1 MRRPDPVP
9 VETRLGDSAW
19 TRRLRFRHLEVLLAI
34 ARHGSLTATGE
45 ALGITQPAVSQ
56 WLADIEA
63 AAGAPLF
70 QRGQRLKPTAFAA
83 PLLAHAERVL
93 NDAQRTLAELQAIQ
107 AGGSGRVRIGTM
119 QVGAV
124 ALVPAVVQRLR
135 RDSPGIGVSLVDDVT
150 AGLWSRFE
158 RNELDLL
165 VTRLDARA
173 LASGMPC
180 RPLFADRHRVVC
192 GPRHPLS
199 RRRRVAWADVVRYP
213 WLMPTE
219 GTPLHRAVESC
230 FVNAGLP
237 LPAPL
242 VTSVSAL
249 ANLVLLGQ
257 TQSLGLMSS
266 VVAERMQQQGLVVAL
281 PLALS
286 PDVGDVGLVWREAE
300 PGPALAAVLRAF
312 ECENP
317 TAAQA
322 SPPLQAIPVGKGA
335 LSGQHRRP

>member
-1 MRRPDPVP
+1 MKRSDSLPAEP
-9 VETRLGDSAW
+9 RLADSTW

-34 ARHGSLTATGE
+34 ARHGSLTATGD

-93 NDAQRTLAELQAIQ
+93 NDARRTLAELQAIQ

-119 QVGAV
+119 QVGAA

-135 RDSPGIGVSLVDDVT
+135 REAPGIGVALVEDVT

-165 VTRLDARA
+165 VTRLDSLA

-180 RPLFADRHRVVC
+180 RPLFVDRHRVVC
-192 GPRHPLS
+192 GPRHPLA
-199 RRRRVAWADVVRYP
+199 RRRRLAWADVLRYA

-219 GTPLHRAVESC
+219 GTPLYRAVESC

-237 LPAPL
+237 LPGTL
-242 VTSVSAL
+242 VTSVSSL
-249 ANLVLLGQ
+249 TNVVLLEQ
-257 TQSLGLMSS
+257 TQALGLMSS
-266 VVAERMQQQGLVVAL
+266 VVAERLQHQGLVVAL

-312 ECENP
+312 ECENQ
-317 TAAQA
+317 TAA
-322 SPPLQAIPVGKGA
+322 GA
-335 LSGQHRRP
+335 PDRGSAVAWPKS

>member
-1 MRRPDPVP
+1 MTRPDTVP
-9 VETRLGDSAW
+9 AETRMGDSAW
-19 TRRLRFRHLEVLLAI
+19 TRRLRFRHLEVLLSI

-93 NDAQRTLAELQAIQ
+93 NDARRTMAELQAIQ

-124 ALVPAVVQRLR
+124 ALVPAVVLRLQREA
-135 RDSPGIGVSLVDDVT
+135 PGIGVSLVEDVT

-192 GPRHPLS
+192 GPHHPLA
-199 RRRRVAWADVVRYP
+199 RRRRVAWADVARYP

-219 GTPLHRAVESC
+219 GTPLHRAVETC

-237 LPAPL
+237 LPATL
-242 VTSVSAL
+242 VTSVSSL
-249 ANLVLLGQ
+249 ANVVLLEQ
-257 TQSLGLMSS
+257 TEVLGLMSS
-266 VVAERMQQQGLVVAL
+266 VVAERMQHKGLVVAL

-286 PDVGDVGLVWREAE
+286 PDVGDVGMVWREAE

-317 TAAQA
+317 TFAAMPDQVA
-322 SPPLQAIPVGKGA
+322 ALARPPVRSRAA
-335 LSGQHRRP
+335 